1 MVFLL
6 QILPDFSGVQSGF
19 DRDLVKVRS
28 IFGVPLSCE
37 KNGKMGKM
45 SVFFWENGRVV
56 QNIEKEFVQY
66 DLLSE
71 KVGTR
76 IISLNAAT
84 IKRLHE
90 QKQQQTSTES
100 VLDICC
106 FAIHIS
112 KKDLKILVKCVKI
125 EMAYK
130 KV

>member
-45 SVFFWENGRVV
+45 STFFSRNRHIA
-56 QNIEKEFVQY
+56 QNTQKKIVQY

-71 KVGTR
+71 KVGIR
-76 IISLNAAT
+76 IISLNMT
-84 IKRLHE
+84 DKR
-90 QKQQQTSTES
+90 KR
-100 VLDICC
+100 I
-106 FAIHIS
+106 
-112 KKDLKILVKCVKI
+112 
-125 EMAYK
+125 
-130 KV
+130 

>member
-19 DRDLVKVRS
+19 DRDQVKVRS
-28 IFGVPLSCE
+28 IFGVPLSCG

-45 SVFFWENGRVV
+45 SAFFSRNRHIV
-56 QNIEKEFVQY
+56 QNAEKEFVQY

-84 IKRLHE
+84 IKR
-90 QKQQQTSTES
+90 TS
-100 VLDICC
+100 
-106 FAIHIS
+106 
-112 KKDLKILVKCVKI
+112 
-125 EMAYK
+125 
-130 KV
+130 

>member
-28 IFGVPLSCE
+28 IFGVPLSCG

-45 SVFFWENGRVV
+45 STFLLRNRHIAQNV
-56 QNIEKEFVQY
+56 QEEFVQY

-76 IISLNAAT
+76 IISSNTAT
-84 IKRLHE
+84 IKR
-90 QKQQQTSTES
+90 TS
-100 VLDICC
+100 
-106 FAIHIS
+106 IS
-112 KKDLKILVKCVKI
+112 KSNSRRLQNQC
-125 EMAYK
+125 
-130 KV
+130 

>member
-28 IFGVPLSCE
+28 IFGVSLSCG

-45 SVFFWENGRVV
+45 SAFFSRNRHIV
-56 QNIEKEFVQY
+56 QNAKKEFVQY

-76 IISLNAAT
+76 IISLNA
-84 IKRLHE
+84 E
-90 QKQQQTSTES
+90 NNQTLRFERNVT
-100 VLDICC
+100 
-106 FAIHIS
+106 
-112 KKDLKILVKCVKI
+112 
-125 EMAYK
+125 
-130 KV
+130 

>member
-45 SVFFWENGRVV
+45 SAFFSKDRHIA
-56 QNIEKEFVQY
+56 QNVEEEFVQY

-71 KVGTR
+71 KVGIR
-76 IISLNAAT
+76 IISLNAVT
-84 IKRLHE
+84 IKR
-90 QKQQQTSTES
+90 TS
-100 VLDICC
+100 
-106 FAIHIS
+106 
-112 KKDLKILVKCVKI
+112 
-125 EMAYK
+125 
-130 KV
+130 

>member
-45 SVFFWENGRVV
+45 SVFFCENGRVV

-84 IKRLHE
+84 IKRLHK
-90 QKQQQTSTES
+90 QK
-100 VLDICC
+100 
-106 FAIHIS
+106 
-112 KKDLKILVKCVKI
+112 
-125 EMAYK
+125 
-130 KV
+130 